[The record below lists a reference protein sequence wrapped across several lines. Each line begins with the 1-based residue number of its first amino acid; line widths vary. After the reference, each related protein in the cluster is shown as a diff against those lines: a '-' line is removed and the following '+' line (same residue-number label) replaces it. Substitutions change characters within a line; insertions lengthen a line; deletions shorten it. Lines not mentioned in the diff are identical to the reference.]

1 MVMFVSLGGVS
12 GNNIAK
18 AEAADSDQIAQNQ
31 SVERALENWEKPAPL
46 PANLRN
52 ATEPFVKHSGS
63 SETNG
68 ISDSTSSLVVK
79 GIVFSQNKPS
89 AIINNE
95 ILTEGQIINGVKITK
110 ITKDS
115 VEFQMDDKRW
125 TQGVQR

>member
-1 MVMFVSLGGVS
+1 MFVSLGGVS
-12 GNNIAK
+12 GKNVAK
-18 AEAADSDQIAQNQ
+18 AEAAGSDQIAQNQ
-31 SVERALENWEKPAPL
+31 SAGRALENWEKPAPL

-52 ATEPFVKHSGS
+52 ATVPVVKRSDS
-63 SETNG
+63 SQENG
-68 ISDSTSSLVVK
+68 ISDSTSALIVK

-95 ILTEGQIINGVKITK
+95 ILTEGQVINGAKIAK